1 MKRNADARADAIL
14 DVVVDLLETEGYEAV
29 QVRAVARRA
38 RISLTTLY
46 QRFGTLDQLILAAL
60 ERWMQANA
68 YAELTMPE
76 PDETPYEILVRIMR
90 TVFEPWL
97 KNPRMLEAYHH
108 ARSRPGGEQL
118 VIQGMGVVMPIVHEV
133 LPHADPE
140 YLRDAEMIHSHVT
153 RAAIARFAE
162 GEIAITDI
170 LPLLERAL
178 FRLMTDNRLG
188 TAVPEPRVA
197 ERSTDST

>member
-1 MKRNADARADAIL
+1 MRRSADQRSDAIL
-14 DVVVDLLETEGYEAV
+14 DVVVDLLETEGYDAV
-29 QVRAVARRA
+29 QVRTVARRA

-46 QRFGTLDQLILAAL
+46 QHFGTLDQLILAAL

-68 YAELTMPE
+68 YSEITMPG
-76 PDETPYEILVRIMR
+76 PDESPYEVLVRIMH

-133 LPHADPE
+133 LPHVDAE

-153 RAAIARFAE
+153 RAAIARFAQ

-170 LPLLERAL
+170 VPLLERAL

-188 TAVPEPRVA
+188 TAVSEP
-197 ERSTDST
+197 SK